1 MVDITDEES
10 VGNKYDTERLEA
22 VSSDKVTIEAGAE
35 DDTQCNTCRRRNAKH
50 AHHRTN
56 TEQRHR

>member
-1 MVDITDEES
+1 MADITDEES

-35 DDTQCNTCRRRNAKH
+35 DDT
-50 AHHRTN
+50 
-56 TEQRHR
+56 